1 MTHADGSQGTNGL
14 SGQFQ
19 HAASQAVIHKQKR
32 PKAPPPFSIRFTED
46 ERARL
51 NRDAG
56 ALSLAAY
63 IRLKLF
69 AGDDPPPTR
78 RKPTRKRHSPSA
90 EMAALGHMLGGLG
103 KSRLASNLNQIA
115 KASNVG
121 ALPVT
126 PELEKELFEACAAVQ
141 AMRRDLIT
149 ALGIKAQGD

>member
-1 MTHADGSQGTNGL
+1 MTHADGSQGANGL

-19 HAASQAVIHKQKR
+19 HAAAQAVARKK
-32 PKAPPPFSIRFTED
+32 PKTPPPFSIRFTDD

-51 NRDAG
+51 GRDAG

-63 IRLKLF
+63 IRLTLF
-69 AGDDPPPTR
+69 AGDDSPPTK

-90 EMAALGHMLGGLG
+90 ELAVLGHMLGGLG
-103 KSRLASNLNQIA
+103 KSRMASNLNQIA
-115 KASNVG
+115 KAANVG

-126 PELEKELFEACAAVQ
+126 PELEKELSEACAAVQ

-149 ALGIKAQGD
+149 ALGSKPQGD